1 MCCISFVN
9 VFFKETID
17 CLYFRYTISEYLWR
31 NIPSRGPKLAYPTR
45 MKSPPKPAR
54 TLRIV
59 VVNTAPADDAGEA
72 ALEAQARRNTALRI
86 GLLESG
92 YDIVASLPADIFLP
106 ERIAQIQPDMIIIDS
121 ESDARDVLEHIV
133 IATRDEPRPIVLF
146 TDDQTTSS
154 MDAAIDAG
162 VSAYI
167 VAGLQAERVKPVL
180 DVALARFRREQRL
193 LDELSDT
200 RRQLADRKL
209 IERAKGVLMA
219 KSGLSEEEAYQKLRG
234 MAMNKKLKLAEVAQ
248 RILDVEDLLG

>member
-1 MCCISFVN
+1 
-9 VFFKETID
+9 
-17 CLYFRYTISEYLWR
+17 
-31 NIPSRGPKLAYPTR
+31 
-45 MKSPPKPAR
+45 MKSPLSVQR

-59 VVNTAPADDAGEA
+59 VVNTAPGAGEQA
-72 ALEAQARRNTALRI
+72 VAAQAQRNTALRI

-146 TDDQTTSS
+146 TDDQDRTS

-180 DVALARFRREQRL
+180 DVALARFRRERRL
-193 LDELSDT
+193 LNELSDT

-209 IERAKGVLMA
+209 VERAKGLLMA
-219 KSGLSEEEAYQKLRG
+219 KSGLSEEQAYQKLRS
-234 MAMNKKLKLAEVAQ
+234 MAMNRKLKLAELAQ
-248 RILDVEDLLG
+248 RVLDVEDLL

>member
-1 MCCISFVN
+1 M
-9 VFFKETID
+9 KP
-17 CLYFRYTISEYLWR
+17 
-31 NIPSRGPKLAYPTR
+31 PSPVQP
-45 MKSPPKPAR
+45 

-59 VVNTAPADDAGEA
+59 VVSTAPDAGEQGMA
-72 ALEAQARRNTALRI
+72 ARACRNTALRI

-106 ERIAQIQPDMIIIDS
+106 GRIAQIQPDMIIIDS

-146 TDDQTTSS
+146 TDDQDPSS
-154 MDAAIDAG
+154 MDAALGAG

-180 DVALARFRREQRL
+180 DVALARFRRERRL

-209 IERAKGVLMA
+209 VDRAKGVLMA
-219 KSGLSEEEAYQKLRG
+219 RSGLTEEQAYQKLRS
-234 MAMNKKLKLAEVAQ
+234 MAMNRNLKLGEVAQ
-248 RILDVEDLLG
+248 RILDVEDLL